1 LRNGNIDHES
11 YPDSHTTGLSMTM
24 LLIISLPL
32 LLSGIALFPRL
43 RSVAVALGPWSI
55 LPVLGLA
62 IGNPAHFSVELPW
75 IFLGVRLGLDE
86 VGQTLIIGTGLLWM
100 LVGISARAFL
110 LHDPKHHRFVI
121 FYLLTMTG
129 NLGLFM
135 AQDLPTFALCYAL
148 MAFAAYGLI
157 IYEDTPAANRAGRIY
172 LILAVVGEAL
182 LVEAILLIMS
192 AAGHP
197 DIGGAPSAVA
207 AAPTRNLILALL
219 LIGFGIKIGVL
230 PFHVWMPLA
239 YCDAPIGASAV
250 LSGSMVLAG
259 FLGWV
264 RLLPLGEVFLS
275 EWGIFCIITG
285 TVTLLYGVFVG
296 MTQPHPRTILAY
308 SSISQVGVITAG
320 LGIGMLIPEV
330 WPLIFGTLMLYA
342 LHHALVMGALF
353 LGLDVVRKTTGRI
366 WPHRLVGLGLLVPAL
381 SLAGAP
387 LTSGALVMDMFQASA
402 SVTPWAGPLRWGLA
416 LVAIGTTV
424 LMGRFLV
431 KAWLR
436 PQIEGS
442 PHATRLT
449 TGIWLPWAIL
459 ILSGGLFPWVVPWS
473 PPSETLTL
481 LSLHEFWQSLW
492 PILVGGFLVWGIEK
506 NPPLLAALSI
516 PPGDIVIWAEWL
528 IHLAQERWRVLTR
541 AGWQTWQSDLARH
554 PLLHKSGLG
563 VSEIIEEVEEW
574 FGQWVVLGAAFLLL
588 AALFLTL
595 LIVSA

>member
-1 LRNGNIDHES
+1 
-11 YPDSHTTGLSMTM
+11 MTM

-32 LLSGIALFPRL
+32 LLSGLALFPRF
-43 RSVAVALGPWSI
+43 RPVAVALGPWSI

-62 IGNPAHFSVELPW
+62 IANPAHFSVELPW
-75 IFLGVRLGLDE
+75 IFLSVRLGLDE

-110 LHDPKHHRFVI
+110 LHDPKHHRFGI

-129 NLGLFM
+129 NVGLFI

-157 IYEDTPAANRAGRIY
+157 IFEDTPAANRAGRIY
-172 LILAVVGEAL
+172 LILAVIGEAL
-182 LVEAILLIMS
+182 LVEAILLITA
-192 AAGHP
+192 AAGSQ
-197 DIGGAPSAVA
+197 DIARAHEAVA
-207 AAPTRNLILALL
+207 TAPTQDLILPLL

-239 YCDAPIGASAV
+239 YSAAPIGASAV

-259 FLGWV
+259 FFGWV
-264 RLLPLGEVFLS
+264 RLLPLGAVSLP
-275 EWGIFCIITG
+275 EWGIFCIIIG
-285 TVTLLYGVFVG
+285 AVALLYGVLVG
-296 MTQPHPRTILAY
+296 MTQANPRTILAY
-308 SSISQVGVITAG
+308 SSISQVGVITVG
-320 LGIGMLIPEV
+320 LGIGMLIPEA
-330 WPLIFGTLMLYA
+330 WPLIFGTIMLYA
-342 LHHALVMGALF
+342 LHHALIMGALF

-366 WPHRLVGLGLLVPAL
+366 WPHRLVGFGLLVPAL

-387 LTSGALVMDMFQASA
+387 LTSGAVAMDMFQASA
-402 SVTPWAGPLRWGLA
+402 ATTPWAEQLRWGLA
-416 LVAIGTTV
+416 LVAIGTTM

-459 ILSGGLFPWVVPWS
+459 ILCGGLFAWVVPWRA
-473 PPSETLTL
+473 PSETLTL
-481 LSLHEFWQSLW
+481 LSPHEFWQSLW
-492 PILVGGFLVWGIEK
+492 PILVGGLLVWGIEK
-506 NPPLLAALSI
+506 NPRLLVALSI

-528 IHLAQERWRVLTR
+528 MHLAQERWRVLTR

-554 PLLHKSGLG
+554 PLLHNSGLW
-563 VSEIIEEVEEW
+563 VSSIIEEVEGRL
-574 FGQWVVLGAAFLLL
+574 GQWMVLGAAFLLL

-595 LIVSA
+595 LVLSA